1 MRKLSGIALTVLL
14 CWSAACAPK
23 TVPLP
28 VVTTP
33 KYPEYV
39 QPPVP
44 LDFAN
49 TPAVAGLERGWRFFQ
64 AADIHNAEREI
75 QAALKLAPTFYP
87 GETALGYIE
96 LSKKDGKAALAH
108 FDRAIELQ
116 GTYVSALTGRGQ
128 ALLALNREGDAIAAF
143 GAALAVDPSLT
154 ELQRR
159 IEVLRSRG
167 LERDLAAAREA
178 AKAGR
183 FDDAVRAYNA
193 AIASS
198 PDSAF
203 MYRELAAVERQS
215 GAADSALTHFRKAV
229 ELEPGDAASIATIG
243 EILEARGDSEGALA
257 MYAQSLA
264 IEPNDSV
271 EARRDGII
279 ARAELM
285 KLPEEYRAIEKAETV
300 TRGDL
305 CALIGVRL
313 SSLVLAMRS
322 REPVVVTDVRP
333 HWAETWIM
341 AVARAGIIEP
351 YANHTFMPQALIR
364 RGDLAQAVSKILARL
379 GTPVQ
384 ARAWQSARGKFSDIS
399 AGHLAYAAAS
409 VAVAAGVMA
418 PAADG
423 SFQPAR
429 LVTGAEAVDAI
440 ARLQAMADGP
450 AGRGAR

>member
-1 MRKLSGIALTVLL
+1 MRKLLAIALTAML
-14 CWSAACAPK
+14 CWTACAPK
-23 TVPLP
+23 TIPLP

-44 LDFAN
+44 LDLADS
-49 TPAVAGLERGWRFFQ
+49 PAVTGLDRGWRFFQ
-64 AADIHNAEREI
+64 AGDIHSAEREL
-75 QAALKLAPTFYP
+75 QTALKLAPSFYP
-87 GETALGYIE
+87 GETALGYME

-159 IEVLRSRG
+159 IEVLRFRG

-178 AKAGR
+178 AKSGR
-183 FDDAVRAYNA
+183 LDEAVRDYNA

-203 MYRELAAVERQS
+203 LYRELGAVDRRTGET
-215 GAADSALTHFRKAV
+215 DSALTHFRKAV
-229 ELEPGDAASIATIG
+229 ELEPADAGSLAQIG
-243 EILEARGDSEGALA
+243 EILEARGDSDGALA
-257 MYAQSLA
+257 IYAQSLA

-271 EARRDGII
+271 EARRDAII

-285 KLPEEYRAIEKAETV
+285 KLPEQYRAIESAPSV

-322 REPVVVTDVRP
+322 REPLVVTDVRP

-341 AVARAGIIEP
+341 AVGRAGIIEP
-351 YANHTFMPQALIR
+351 YPNHTFMPGALIR
-364 RGDLAQAVSKILARL
+364 RSDLAQAATKILARL
-379 GTPVQ
+379 GTPLQ
-384 ARAWQSARGKFSDIS
+384 TRAWQSARGKFSDI
-399 AGHLAYAAAS
+399 AQGHLAYDAAS

-418 PAADG
+418 PATDG

-429 LVTGAEAVDAI
+429 LVTGAEAMDTV
-440 ARLQAMADGP
+440 ARLQAMADGQS
-450 AGRGAR
+450 GRGAR